1 MTERELREDL
11 CAVGRRLSERGY
23 VTSYE
28 GNLSARLPDG
38 TILCTPTMRCK
49 SLLTPADL
57 CTVGPDGGQLCGPN
71 PRTSEIQMH
80 LAIYRQRPDV
90 HAVVHSHPPHA
101 TAFAVAGEPIP
112 NGVLA
117 EVEVYLGVVPTVP
130 YETPGTEKFAAL
142 VARHVDRTNTLLLAN
157 HGAVS
162 FSATAEKALAFT
174 EVLDAYCRVLL
185 LARPLGS
192 VRKMS
197 DAQVA
202 ELLQLKKRLGFPDPR
217 L

>member
-1 MTERELREDL
+1 MTERELREEL

-57 CTVGPDGGQLCGPN
+57 CTIDLAGVQLCGARA
-71 PRTSEIQMH
+71 RTSEILMH

-90 HAVVHSHPPHA
+90 QAIVHSHPPHA
-101 TAFAVAGEPIP
+101 TAFALTGEPIP

-130 YETPGTEKFAAL
+130 YETPGTQKFADL
-142 VARHVDRTNTLLLAN
+142 VARHLDRTNTLLLAN

-162 FSATAEKALAFT
+162 FAATPERALAFT

-185 LARPLGS
+185 LSRPLGA

-197 DAQVA
+197 EGQVA
-202 ELLQLKKRLGFPDPR
+202 ELLQLKQRLGLVDPR
-217 L
+217 M

>member
-1 MTERELREDL
+1 MTERELREEL

-38 TILCTPTMRCK
+38 TILCTPTRRCK
-49 SLLTPADL
+49 SLLTPADI
-57 CTVGPDGGQLCGPN
+57 CTVGPDGGQLCGPRG
-71 PRTSEIQMH
+71 RTSEILMH
-80 LAIYRQRPDV
+80 LAIYRERPDV

-101 TAFAVAGEPIP
+101 TAFAVTGEPIP

-130 YETPGTEKFAAL
+130 YETPGTQKFADV
-142 VARHVDRTNTLLLAN
+142 VARHLQRTNTLLLAN

-162 FSATAEKALAFT
+162 FAGTLEQAFAFT
-174 EVLDAYCRVLL
+174 EVLDAY
-185 LARPLGS
+185 
-192 VRKMS
+192 
-197 DAQVA
+197 
-202 ELLQLKKRLGFPDPR
+202 
-217 L
+217 